1 MTMQRRE
8 WLLGV
13 GAGAGALGLTSLS
26 GCAVTSNADLLVPPA
41 VGKSRVVVVGGGY
54 GGATAAKYLRM
65 FSGGN
70 VEVVL
75 VEPNAAFVS
84 CPMSNL
90 VVGGH
95 TTLGN
100 ITTSYAAL
108 SQKHG
113 ISVIKDMVSSI
124 DTTKKT
130 VALASGP
137 TIRYDKLVLSPGIDL
152 MFDSVTGLKA
162 ANADGTIL
170 QAWKAGPET
179 AALRKQLEA
188 MRDGGVYAITIPEA
202 PYRCPPG
209 PYERA
214 CQVASYLKVAKPK
227 SKVLILDANP
237 DVTSKGALFK
247 KVWAEQYPGMIE
259 YRSQHK
265 ATQVDART
273 MTVKFEVQEDVKADV
288 LNVLPPMR
296 AGVIAQQAGLAN
308 SNARWCNVNYQNFA
322 STAAKDI
329 HVLGDSIQI
338 APAMPKSAHMANSHA
353 KVAAA
358 AIVAELAGWE
368 INPAPMLTNTCY
380 SFVNANDVV
389 HVASVHEYVAAEKTF
404 KTVAGSGG
412 LSAGP
417 TAQEGTYAW
426 HWAKTIWSDAL
437 T

>member
-13 GAGAGALGLTSLS
+13 GAGAGALGLTSLA
-26 GCAVTSNADLLVPPA
+26 GCAVTSNSDLLVPPA

-100 ITTSYAAL
+100 LTTPYAAL

-124 DTTKKT
+124 DPTKKM

-162 ANADGTIL
+162 ANTDGTIL

-179 AALRKQLEA
+179 DALRRQLEA
-188 MRDGGVYAITIPEA
+188 MKDGGVYAITIPEA

-247 KVWAEQYPGMIE
+247 KVWAEQYAGMVE
-259 YRSQHK
+259 YRPQHK
-265 ATQVDART
+265 ATQVDARS

-322 STAAKDI
+322 STVAQDI
-329 HVLGDSIQI
+329 HVLGDAIQI

-368 INPAPMLTNTCY
+368 LNPAPMLTNTCY
-380 SFVNANDVV
+380 SFVNASDVV

-426 HWAKTIWSDAL
+426 HWAKTIWADAL